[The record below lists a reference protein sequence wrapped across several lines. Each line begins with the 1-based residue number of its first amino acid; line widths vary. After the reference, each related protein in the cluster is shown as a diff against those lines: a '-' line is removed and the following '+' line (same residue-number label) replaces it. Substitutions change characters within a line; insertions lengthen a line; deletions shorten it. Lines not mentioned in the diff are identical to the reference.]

1 MIDQYTQTMDDQDET
16 PGVRGRQVK
25 TSRHA
30 VGEAMEVERILF
42 LETSELKSIAEEPYT
57 ESSKTT
63 TFRQRVAKPPVLS
76 PMNVHVTPRLS
87 ATSKGAMSKKRER
100 EECVTKSS
108 SQRSA
113 YSREQDGRSRSDR
126 PERNARLPPV
136 ATSLVNASGEA
147 HSLIIK
153 DIRLIYVC
161 TAGHPQT
168 IVTNLATSQPA
179 ALDTKART
187 PWSWRQVQVHYK
199 CRSPSWNASSMRLRR
214 AFGQSLSSLRM
225 GA

>member
-63 TFRQRVAKPPVLS
+63 TFRQRVAKPPVPS

-87 ATSKGAMSKKRER
+87 ATSKGAMSKKGSVRNA
-100 EECVTKSS
+100 
-108 SQRSA
+108 SQRAQASVPLTLGNKMAAAGPIDRKGTLA
-113 YSREQDGRSRSDR
+113 Y
-126 PERNARLPPV
+126 LP
-136 ATSLVNASGEA
+136 
-147 HSLIIK
+147 
-153 DIRLIYVC
+153 
-161 TAGHPQT
+161 
-168 IVTNLATSQPA
+168 
-179 ALDTKART
+179 
-187 PWSWRQVQVHYK
+187 
-199 CRSPSWNASSMRLRR
+199 SPP
-214 AFGQSLSSLRM
+214 LS
-225 GA
+225 